1 MNKIQ
6 EIQYTLFIIYIRR
19 KMRNFL
25 RNNCENEKITN
36 LIQNVNIVIN
46 NNTPIKILQLEKR
59 MLK

>member
-1 MNKIQ
+1 MGKIQ

-19 KMRNFL
+19 KMRIFL
-25 RNNCENEKITN
+25 QNNYENEKIRN

-46 NNTPIKILQLEKR
+46 DNTPVKILQLEKR

>member
-19 KMRNFL
+19 KMRIFL

-36 LIQNVNIVIN
+36 LIQNMNIVIN

>member
-36 LIQNVNIVIN
+36 LIQNMNIVIN